1 MAIPLSHYFWLT
13 GGFFIGMFFMYNVV
27 PFRITNHHQS
37 GNNLHIRQ
45 DPPNNVLK
53 FGNPGPI
60 SDLFQRTAY
69 TASFN
74 RRDRIPHWVG
84 EHLTAESLRRGQ
96 NVSRD
101 KSRFTGDKAVPG
113 LFRVYTNDYT
123 NSGYDRGHMAPAGD
137 AVSSQTAM
145 DETFL
150 LTNIAPQVG
159 PGFNRQYWAYLEQFC
174 RDLTKN
180 FTDVYV
186 YSGPLFLPQLV
197 TTHASSS
204 SEAYALADSK
214 IEFDEDGAIKVISK
228 VSNTKDRYR
237 MQYDMIGANGP
248 TIAVPTH
255 YFKILLVSNGTD
267 YASGAFVL
275 PNQAIDHAI
284 PLDRFLVDLRAIE
297 KASGLTFFQSLDRT
311 TFTKLCDLVR
321 CIV

>member
-1 MAIPLSHYFWLT
+1 MYVLT
-13 GGFFIGMFFMYNVV
+13 RIGFK
-27 PFRITNHHQS
+27 
-37 GNNLHIRQ
+37 
-45 DPPNNVLK
+45 D
-53 FGNPGPI
+53 
-60 SDLFQRTAY
+60 
-69 TASFN
+69 
-74 RRDRIPHWVG
+74 
-84 EHLTAESLRRGQ
+84 
-96 NVSRD
+96 
-101 KSRFTGDKAVPG
+101 
-113 LFRVYTNDYT
+113 
-123 NSGYDRGHMAPAGD
+123 
-137 AVSSQTAM
+137 
-145 DETFL
+145 
-150 LTNIAPQVG
+150 
-159 PGFNRQYWAYLEQFC
+159 WAYLEQFC

-186 YSGPLFLPQLV
+186 YSGPLFLPQLA

-228 VSNTKDRYR
+228 VLNTKDKYR

-255 YFKILLVSNGTD
+255 YFKILLVTNGTD

-284 PLDRFLVDLRAIE
+284 PLDRFLVDLTAIE

-321 CIV
+321 CLV

>member
-1 MAIPLSHYFWLT
+1 MVIPLSHYFWLT
-13 GGFFIGMFFMYNVV
+13 GGFFMGMFFMYNIV
-27 PFRITNHHQS
+27 PFRITNHQS
-37 GNNLHIRQ
+37 RNNLHIRQ
-45 DPPNNVLK
+45 EPPNSVLK

-96 NVSRD
+96 DVSRD
-101 KSRFTGDKAVPG
+101 KSRFTGDKAVPD

-186 YSGPLFLPQLV
+186 YSGPLFLPQL
-197 TTHASSS
+197 ASSS

-228 VSNTKDRYR
+228 VSNTKDKYR

-275 PNQAIDHAI
+275 PNQAINHAI

-321 CIV
+321 CVV

>member
-1 MAIPLSHYFWLT
+1 MTIPLSHYLWLT
-13 GGFFIGMFFMYNVV
+13 GGFFMGMFFMYNIV
-27 PFRITNHHQS
+27 PFRITNHYQS

-45 DPPNNVLK
+45 EPPNNVLK
-53 FGNPGPI
+53 FGNPGPV

-101 KSRFTGDKAVPG
+101 KSRFTGDEAVPD

-150 LTNIAPQVG
+150 LTNIAPQIG

-186 YSGPLFLPQLV
+186 YSGPLFLPQLA
-197 TTHASSS
+197 TRASSS
-204 SEAYALADSK
+204 SDAYALADSK

-228 VSNTKDRYR
+228 LSNTKDKYR

-255 YFKILLVSNGTD
+255 YFKILLVSNGAD

-284 PLDRFLVDLRAIE
+284 PLDRFLVDLIAIE
-297 KASGLTFFQSLDRT
+297 KASGLTFFQSLDRN
-311 TFTKLCDLVR
+311 TFTKLCDVVR
-321 CIV
+321 CVV